1 MAGAG
6 VRRIREVRFAHGR
19 AMIGALVQGEVSLA
33 AHIPPDQRATLE
45 STAGIKIGRY
55 TQPLIHTIALDARSP
70 ALKNR
75 SLRRGLSQAIDRR
88 VLLEET
94 LLHKPP
100 DAENAVA
107 DGPFPKG
114 SYADAAGVKPLEHD
128 TGLAVMLVAAA
139 RKEMGGSAIELKL
152 EYPALP
158 EAQAVVAAHRRCLPI
173 RRRAGR
179 NHRASRISARKR
191 APRGRRFDL
200 AYRALRCDEPVLD
213 AGVLLCP
220 GYDAPPE
227 TNALASATS
236 TRIMQLCFRWNGP
249 RMRQQPGAWSFRSTA
264 RCAMNCR

>member
-1 MAGAG
+1 
-6 VRRIREVRFAHGR
+6 
-19 AMIGALVQGEVSLA
+19 MIGALVQGEVSLA

-45 STAGIKIGRY
+45 STAGIKIGRC

-158 EAQAVVAAHRRCLPI
+158 EAQAVVPLIADAFRFAGVQVETIELPESQLESEL
-173 RRRAGR
+173 R
-179 NHRASRISARKR
+179 S
-191 APRGRRFDL
+191 GRRFDL
-200 AYRALRCDEPVLD
+200 AYRALRCNEPVLD

-227 TNALASATS
+227 TDALASATS
-236 TRIMQLCFRWNGP
+236 TRIMQLLLQMNGP
-249 RMRQQPGAWSFRSTA
+249 RMRQQPGAWSSGSTA
-264 RCAMNCR
+264 RCAMSCR